1 MRRGFLEAVQEIF
14 QIGIPF
20 RALLWQEKLGVLWT
34 LVGKYDHGGM
44 SGEVFRAAEICG
56 IYQGREGGDIK
67 VLRWTVIIL
76 QGLD

>member
-1 MRRGFLEAVQEIF
+1 
-14 QIGIPF
+14 
-20 RALLWQEKLGVLWT
+20 
-34 LVGKYDHGGM
+34 M

-56 IYQGREGGDIK
+56 IYQRREGGDIK